1 MKREI
6 NVNFGNLLDDIKIPK
21 MYAVRQNFEKR
32 RIENIQEETRKQ
44 LETVFGETDFAG
56 KKIAVTA
63 GSRGISH
70 SVEIL
75 RTILDFL
82 KEKGAKPFI
91 VPSMGS
97 HGGGT
102 MQGQLDVLS
111 HLGITP
117 ERMGVPFE
125 PSMETVELGNLSCG
139 LPVYF
144 SKEAYESDGVFIM
157 NKVKPHADFKG
168 EHESGLVKML
178 AIGLGKHRG
187 CASLHKLGVAN
198 FPWALPEAAELILE
212 KAPIIGGIGIVEN
225 AYDEP
230 MILEAVPAACIMERD
245 KELLKLAK
253 KNMPKIKARKLDV
266 LVIDEIGKNISG
278 EGMDPNVTGRPGS
291 YLNEGFDSIQIK
303 QIVILGTTPET
314 AGNGAGI
321 GMADITTVNCVRGL
335 DLGVM
340 YTNSITAGILG
351 PSRLPVILNSDLEA
365 IKTAIMLTSSLAE
378 DKVKVMRI
386 KNTLNL
392 DEVWVSEALK
402 MEYEQMEDA
411 EILGEVELSFDTE
424 EKMSRSFAHQ

>member
-6 NVNFGNLLDDIKIPK
+6 NVNFGNLLDNVKIPK
-21 MYAVRQNFEKR
+21 MYAVRQRFEEQK
-32 RIENIQEETRKQ
+32 IENVVDETKKQ
-44 LETVFGETDFAG
+44 LKKAFGEADFTG

-75 RTILDFL
+75 CIILGFL
-82 KEKGAKPFI
+82 KEKGADPFI
-91 VPSMGS
+91 VPAMGS
-97 HGGGT
+97 HGGAT
-102 MQGQLDVLS
+102 MKGQIDVLS

-117 ERMGVPFE
+117 ESMNVPFE
-125 PSMETVELGNLSCG
+125 PSMETVELGTLTCG

-144 SKEAYESDGVFIM
+144 SKVAYEADGVFIM

-178 AIGLGKHRG
+178 AIGLGKHKG
-187 CASLHKLGVAN
+187 CASLHKLGFAN
-198 FPWALPEAAELILE
+198 FSWALPEAAKLILE

-230 MILEAVPAACIMERD
+230 VVLEAVPAERIIERD

-253 KNMPKIKARKLDV
+253 NNMSKIKVKQLDV
-266 LVIDEIGKNISG
+266 LIIDEIGKNISG

-321 GMADITTVNCVRGL
+321 GMADITTVDCVRDL

-365 IKTAIMLTSSLAE
+365 IKTAIMLSSSLDTNKAR
-378 DKVKVMRI
+378 VMRI
-386 KNTLNL
+386 KNTLSL
-392 DEVWVSEALK
+392 DEVWISETLK
-402 MEYEQMEDA
+402 QEYEQMEDA
-411 EILGEVELSFDTE
+411 EVIGQVELSFDTDGRMN
-424 EKMSRSFAHQ
+424 KSFLG

>member
-1 MKREI
+1 
-6 NVNFGNLLDDIKIPK
+6 
-21 MYAVRQNFEKR
+21 MYAVRQRFEEQK
-32 RIENIQEETRKQ
+32 IENVVGETKKQ
-44 LETVFGETDFAG
+44 LKKAFGEVDFKG

-82 KEKGAKPFI
+82 KEKGANPFI
-91 VPSMGS
+91 VPAMGS
-97 HGGGT
+97 HGGAT
-102 MQGQLDVLS
+102 MKGQIDVLS

-117 ERMGVPFE
+117 ESMNVPFE
-125 PSMETVELGNLSCG
+125 PSMETVELGTLTCG

-144 SKEAYESDGVFIM
+144 SKVAYEADGVFIM

-178 AIGLGKHRG
+178 AIGLGKHKG
-187 CASLHKLGVAN
+187 CASLHKLGFAN
-198 FPWALPEAAELILE
+198 FPWALPEAAKLILE

-230 MILEAVPAACIMERD
+230 VVLEAVLAEHIMERD

-253 KNMPKIKARKLDV
+253 NNMSKIKVKQLDV
-266 LVIDEIGKNISG
+266 LIIDEIGKNISG

-321 GMADITTVNCVRGL
+321 GMADITTVDCVRGL

-365 IKTAIMLTSSLAE
+365 IKTAIMLSSSLDTNKAR
-378 DKVKVMRI
+378 VMRI
-386 KNTLNL
+386 RNTLNL
-392 DEVWVSEALK
+392 DEVWISETLK
-402 MEYEQMEDA
+402 QEYEQMEDA
-411 EILGEVELSFDTE
+411 EVIGQVELSFDTDGRMN
-424 EKMSRSFAHQ
+424 KSFLG